1 MLGRHMKI
9 FLAGINGRRWIPMTL
24 ARLGGEQ
31 GLVETVFSKPS
42 YLNEIQ
48 MGEECNCSLQ
58 GSLHGGV
65 GGGTTR

>member
-1 MLGRHMKI
+1 MKI
-9 FLAGINGRRWIPMTL
+9 FLAGGETRHWIPMTL
-24 ARLGGEQ
+24 ARLGGGEQ
-31 GLVETVFSKPS
+31 GLVETVFGKPS

-48 MGEECNCSLQ
+48 MGEECNCSWQ

>member
-1 MLGRHMKI
+1 
-9 FLAGINGRRWIPMTL
+9 MTL
-24 ARLGGEQ
+24 ARLGGGEQ
-31 GLVETVFSKPS
+31 GLVETVFGKPS

-65 GGGTTR
+65 GGVRPDNPRI

>member
-1 MLGRHMKI
+1 
-9 FLAGINGRRWIPMTL
+9 MTL
-24 ARLGGEQ
+24 ARLGGGEQ

-65 GGGTTR
+65 GGVRPDNPRI